1 MFTHSIRWR
10 LQLWLAFLLLCVLS
24 GFGAAVYQLQRANQF
39 IQLDEELQRRIAA
52 LSSAVRG
59 GPPPGSGPG
68 RRPFEGGP
76 PPFEEDGPRRRM
88 PPPNRPDHPDA
99 RGPGPPREMGPRE
112 FRPSGEVLRLF
123 DETETNGF

>member
-39 IQLDEELQRRIAA
+39 TQLDEELQRRIAA
-52 LSSAVRG
+52 LSGAVRG

-68 RRPFEGGP
+68 R
-76 PPFEEDGPRRRM
+76 
-88 PPPNRPDHPDA
+88 H
-99 RGPGPPREMGPRE
+99 
-112 FRPSGEVLRLF
+112 PSGGGDQRGGEPDFGRQFVRAHQRHRTG
-123 DETETNGF
+123 E